1 MKRHIIYI
9 YALTALLLVCCNASR
24 HRDMLAQLEDTE

>member
-9 YALTALLLVCCNASR
+9 YALVALLLASCTGGR
-24 HRDMLAQLEDTE
+24 HQQMLIF